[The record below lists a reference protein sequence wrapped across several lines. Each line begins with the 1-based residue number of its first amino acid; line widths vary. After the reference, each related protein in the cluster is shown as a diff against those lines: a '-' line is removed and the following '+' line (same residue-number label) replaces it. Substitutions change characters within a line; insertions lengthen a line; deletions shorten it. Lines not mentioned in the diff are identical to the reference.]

1 MRMVNDAPGWQ
12 QVKALLAQVLEQA
25 PEQRRALAEQ
35 LSGDDAAMRE
45 ELLSL
50 LAAAETDATLQAL
63 PPELA
68 LQALQARV
76 SELAEPRWA
85 GRSVG
90 PWRIVALIA
99 RGGMGEVYRAERAD
113 GQFEQQVAL
122 KLLRSGFDQDWLISR
137 FAAERRILASLDHPN
152 LARVLDGG
160 TTDEGIPYFV
170 MELVEGEPI
179 DRYAQRLQL
188 PVQARLALFRT
199 LCQVVGYAH
208 SKGVVHRD
216 LKTDNILVTTDG
228 VVKLVDFGI
237 AKQMAADVQTT
248 ATAQR
253 MMTLAYSSPEQVRG
267 AEVTPASDVYSLGVV
282 LYRLLTQTSPYGSS
296 VNADSGYELGG
307 YELTRA
313 ICDTEPPPP
322 SRACT
327 TKPALTRAQ
336 RRRLRGDLDAVV
348 MMALRK
354 DPSKRYANAAELGD
368 DIFRHMESLP
378 VRARRGAWSYR
389 ANRFVL
395 RHRVVFGAAMLA
407 NVALFAGL
415 GVAVVQ
421 SIEADRQRE
430 RAVRNLATVRE
441 FANVLI
447 FDVHLAI
454 LNVPG
459 ATKARKLLV
468 DKAVDYL
475 QRVSVDLPDDAS
487 VRFDVANAY
496 RKLADIQGKP
506 FAANL
511 GDPNGA
517 LQSYEKARTMYEQI
531 VRNGLSVEPTL
542 RRVQL
547 ELMDVLGILSILQRG
562 LGHKAEALSLLE
574 QARSVGEAVRAKGA
588 ADGKFSLQMGKLYTD
603 LAHAHADEANPQPAL
618 AWYDAAEA
626 MFAPLTELP
635 DLGTSATR
643 LLAAVNAQRGMI
655 HHGRSD
661 DGDEAQLALKYYDRA
676 RLGFEKVLKLKPE
689 NVTAIRDVATLDT
702 MAGQLLTTL
711 HRPQEAMAA
720 FKRAW
725 AAATTLAAKDP
736 ANFDAK
742 LEAARAAS
750 LYGDALCANGD
761 PAGMAHIDAA
771 IAIYEQADRDGR
783 LIEDRRYSLAKFY
796 DAKAQALRRSA
807 TAQARAAKEPVEAQA
822 CLFFGKAAAVLARLD
837 AAAQPVMQL
846 KSELDA
852 EMKSCSSTSLQSTH

>member
-1 MRMVNDAPGWQ
+1 MRMAHDPSSWR
-12 QVKALLAQVLEQA
+12 QVKALLAQVLEEP

-50 LAAAETDATLQAL
+50 LAATENDATLQAL
-63 PPELA
+63 PAELA
-68 LQALQARV
+68 LQALQAHMDQ
-76 SELAEPRWA
+76 PRWA
-85 GRSVG
+85 GRRAG
-90 PWRIVALIA
+90 PWRIVSLIA

-122 KLLRSGFDQDWLISR
+122 KLLRSGFDQEWLVSR

-170 MELVEGEPI
+170 MELVDGQPI
-179 DRYAQRLQL
+179 DRYAQGL
-188 PVQARLALFRT
+188 PVQERLALFRT
-199 LCQVVGYAH
+199 VCQVVAYAH

-216 LKTDNILVTTDG
+216 LKTDNILVTAEG
-228 VVKLVDFGI
+228 VLKLVDFGI
-237 AKQMAADVQTT
+237 AKQLVADAQNT

-282 LYRLLTQTSPYGSS
+282 LYRLLTQTSPYGS
-296 VNADSGYELGG
+296 VNADSG

-322 SRACT
+322 SRAT
-327 TKPALTRAQ
+327 TTAPALSRAQ

-354 DPSKRYANAAELGD
+354 DPAKRYANAAELGD
-368 DIFRHMESLP
+368 DVFRHMESLP

-389 ANRFVL
+389 VNRFVL

-407 NVALFAGL
+407 NIALFVGL
-415 GVAVVQ
+415 GVAVHQ

-430 RAVRNLATVRE
+430 RAERNLATVRE

-517 LQSYEKARTMYEQI
+517 VQSYEKARTMYEQI
-531 VRNGLSVEPTL
+531 IQSGLSVEPTM

-574 QARSVGEAVRAKGA
+574 QARSTGEAVLAKGA
-588 ADGKFSLQMGKLYTD
+588 ADSKFSLQLGKLYTD
-603 LAHAHADEANPQPAL
+603 LAHAHADDADPQPAL

-626 MFAPLTELP
+626 MFAPLTDLP
-635 DLGTSATR
+635 DLGTNATR

-689 NVTAIRDVATLDT
+689 NVTAIRDIATLDT
-702 MAGQLLTTL
+702 MAGQLLLTL
-711 HRPQEAMAA
+711 HRPQEATAA
-720 FKRAW
+720 LKRAW

-742 LEAARAAS
+742 LEAARSAS

-771 IAIYEQADRDGR
+771 ITIYEQADRDGR

-796 DAKAQALRRSA
+796 DAKARALGRSA
-807 TAQARAAKEPVEAQA
+807 TEQARAAKESIQAQA
-822 CLFFGKAAAVLARLD
+822 CLFFDKAVAVLARLD
-837 AAAQPVMQL
+837 AATQPVMQL
-846 KSELDA
+846 KSELEA
-852 EMKSCSSTSLQSTH
+852 EMKSCRTPGRPSTY